1 MSAPPSDA
9 QVRRFEQEHDLPTE
23 PEATYDSIA
32 AHLLPGLERHGY
44 VVVRAERG
52 SELVL
57 EPGRPAGWRTLVAT
71 TFPPLGL
78 LAVGTQ
84 RVHVTLRAH
93 GDGGTRMSV
102 RGRAPLAVRRALQG
116 ISGPG

>member
-1 MSAPPSDA
+1 MSAPAADA
-9 QVRRFEQEHDLPTE
+9 QVRRFRQEHDLPTD

-44 VVVRAERG
+44 AVVRAERG
-52 SELVL
+52 AVLVL
-57 EPGRPAGWRTLVAT
+57 EPAEPTGWRAILAT

-78 LAVGTQ
+78 VAGAD
-84 RVHVTLRAH
+84 RVHVTLEPH
-93 GDGGTRMSV
+93 GDSGTRMSV